1 MSRREEIPLVDLRA
15 ALEPVR
21 DQVFDEFGRVLDR
34 MGLFL
39 GENVRAFEEE
49 FASYCEVEHG
59 VGVSSGTDALR
70 AALEALDVGPDD
82 EVIVPSHTFW
92 ASIETIL
99 QLGAVPVLVD
109 VEPDTLT
116 IDPDQVEAHLS
127 SRTRA
132 IVVVH
137 LYGHPANMDPIL
149 DLARRQSL
157 RVIEDAA
164 QAHGARHRTRRCGSM
179 GDVGCFSFYF
189 TKNLGALGEAGF
201 VTTRDP
207 EIAQRVRQIRDHG
220 RTSKFEHH
228 TLGHNLRLD
237 ELQAAVLRIKLPRLE
252 EGNARR
258 RAIAALYGDRL
269 SETSVELCSLR
280 PECDPVYHL
289 YVLQAAE
296 RDALREHLLS
306 RGIHT
311 GVHYPIPGHLQP
323 VVRARPHRCGPMPVT
338 EAACAR
344 LVSLPI
350 YPELTDDQ
358 VEYVSKSVI
367 EFVETRAAG
376 TGR

>member
-1 MSRREEIPLVDLRA
+1 MSRRAEIPLVDLRA

-164 QAHGARHRTRRCGSM
+164 QAHGARYRTRRCGSM

-220 RTSKFEHH
+220 RTSKFEHG

-296 RDALREHLLS
+296 RDALREHLLA

-323 VVRARPHRCGPMPVT
+323 VLQARPHRCGPMPVT